1 MYKSKPTVSKQLPK
15 ELGKSWLTLQDKDI
29 DIYNIYYNNMGV
41 IGG

>member
-1 MYKSKPTVSKQLPK
+1 MYKSKLTVSKQLHK

-29 DIYNIYYNNMGV
+29 DIYNIYYNNKGV